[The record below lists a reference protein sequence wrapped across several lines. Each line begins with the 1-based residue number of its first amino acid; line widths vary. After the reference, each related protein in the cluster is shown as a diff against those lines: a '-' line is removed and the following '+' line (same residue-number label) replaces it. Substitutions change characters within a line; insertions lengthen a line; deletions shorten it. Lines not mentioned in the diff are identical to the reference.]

1 VLIISSI
8 LPGNHNQMVKSFTEP
23 YLQINALSSVVRRCR
38 RICGL
43 NELNQGTERP
53 MLFKIVNV

>member
-1 VLIISSI
+1 
-8 LPGNHNQMVKSFTEP
+8 MVKSFTEP